1 MWALVL
7 LWPVVLG
14 FGLEDDSQNTLTYD
28 EDDEMGSAGGVNGE

>member
-1 MWALVL
+1 MWVLVL

-28 EDDEMGSAGGVNGE
+28 EMGSAGGGNGE